1 MTYDPEEAMLY
12 VVNKDEENKD
22 GLITRAYSFPSS
34 MKLGPRLYHSES
46 MHNLFKKRRF
56 CLCPYC
62 EASTIPFP
70 VCVVP
75 DVVFKDRSDTD
86 ISEYMRKHGRKKI

>member
-1 MTYDPEEAMLY
+1 MTYDPEEAMMY
-12 VVNKDEENKD
+12 AISKDEEKEN
-22 GLITRAYSFPSS
+22 GIITRIYNTNASF
-34 MKLGPRLYHSES
+34 KLGPRLYHSES

-62 EASTIPFP
+62 ETSVLPFP

-75 DVVFKDRSDTD
+75 DVVFKDRSDVE
-86 ISEYMRKHGRKKI
+86 ISEYMRKNGRKQ